1 MGFLCE
7 TTPAWACRNARG
19 LGRAGQISAA
29 AQARHGNGP
38 DLEAWGLGSGSR
50 GLQGREA
57 SLGAVQACR
66 KRRNG
71 KRLRPPTYMH
81 LLLGNVDKA
90 VDDRSMRTMAAGLR
104 SRAL

>member
-1 MGFLCE
+1 M
-7 TTPAWACRNARG
+7 RNGPSLGVPEARG
-19 LGRAGQISAA
+19 WGCAGQSSAA

-71 KRLRPPTYMH
+71 KRLRYMH
-81 LLLGNVDKA
+81 LLLGNVDK
-90 VDDRSMRTMAAGLR
+90 RWMTAA
-104 SRAL
+104 

>member
-1 MGFLCE
+1 VRP
-7 TTPAWACRNARG
+7 TRRRACFK
-19 LGRAGQISAA
+19 QS
-29 AQARHGNGP
+29 
-38 DLEAWGLGSGSR
+38 ESW
-50 GLQGREA
+50 
-57 SLGAVQACR
+57 
-66 KRRNG
+66 RNG